1 MVSENEIRPAPE
13 VLEPPKAAFRVV
25 EDDVVRTDLASRR
38 EVKYVFPCGD
48 VAKLRGLLNGS
59 GRRLVHNKP
68 VSTVRS
74 IYFDDVQL
82 SACRANIDGVSRR
95 KKVRLRW
102 YDSLAPGQDLFFE
115 IKWRNNRITGKHR
128 LQLQTQQPITDLPY
142 RQIVDELLGVLP
154 ASFVGELLPS
164 NEPIVIVEYKR
175 EHFESREANLRA
187 TLDYDLAFYDQT
199 GKRHISTAFPY
210 RLPNVVVLEGKFP
223 VGCEQD
229 LKNLLHPLS
238 PRIAPFSKYVH
249 GCHLLG
255 LLPMSF

>member
-1 MVSENEIRPAPE
+1 MVSENELQKLPE
-13 VLEPPKAAFRVV
+13 VIEPPKAEFRIV

-102 YDSLAPGQDLFFE
+102 YDSLVPDQNLFFE

-128 LQLQTQQPITDLPY
+128 LQLQAQQPIAGLPY

-154 ASFVGELLPS
+154 APYAGDLLAS
-164 NEPIVIVEYKR
+164 NEPILIVEYKR

-199 GKRHISTAFPY
+199 GKRNISTSFPH
-210 RLPNVVVLEGKFP
+210 RLH
-223 VGCEQD
+223 D
-229 LKNLLHPLS
+229 
-238 PRIAPFSKYVH
+238 
-249 GCHLLG
+249 
-255 LLPMSF
+255 M